1 MGDLFLS
8 GNTFLCYPV
17 KIVWKK
23 QDAIPSHFSAQ
34 AGFSVPKRLF
44 KHAVSRNRLKRLLR
58 ESYRL
63 HKSHLYEALNLTN
76 SRIALMMV
84 YIGQE
89 ELPFLK
95 IEPAIAKAISKIIEQ
110 LAIDN

>member
-1 MGDLFLS
+1 
-8 GNTFLCYPV
+8 
-17 KIVWKK
+17 
-23 QDAIPSHFSAQ
+23 
-34 AGFSVPKRLF
+34 
-44 KHAVSRNRLKRLLR
+44 
-58 ESYRL
+58 
-63 HKSHLYEALNLTN
+63 
-76 SRIALMMV
+76 MMV